1 MNNLNKLQKLLKAI
15 DKDKTY
21 FNIHAGDVLG
31 SVFLIIAFILI
42 FTFISVKKSNVII
55 RKEWQIHR
63 CKPNISAIAGF
74 IKHPPDAT
82 FDDKAKITAQNYASC
97 NVGILEQNMQNF
109 TKPLTN
115 MQSIIKKIFDIAKKA
130 LKQMHTVYALL
141 QNKMFEIIKLIFMKI
156 SQVGIQLQKFMFKVR
171 DTLAKA
177 AGTLQAGFLIIVAQA
192 YLFMTFINNMV
203 RITITMLIIVTI
215 IMIAMFIWT
224 AIMWWGPWPGF
235 LAAAIGL
242 LITYLCMAI
251 SLIIVIIFFS
261 ALNDY
266 MDRQEDMT
274 CFHPDTKVRIK
285 NGTYKSMKDL
295 HLGEI
300 LYDDNEVIA
309 VLRIKGDED
318 NVYYKIYNEE
328 LNDYIYV
335 TGTHYILDSK
345 TKRYIFVEK
354 YKNAVKTNTWTNE
367 MSCLVTSSHKI
378 KLGEHTFTDWEDI
391 F

>member
-1 MNNLNKLQKLLKAI
+1 MNNVNKLQKLLKAI

-31 SVFLIIAFILI
+31 SVFLIIAFII
-42 FTFISVKKSNVII
+42 VFTLISVKKSNVII

-63 CKPNISAIAGF
+63 CKPNISAVAGF
-74 IKHPPDAT
+74 IKHPPNAT
-82 FDDKAKITAQNYASC
+82 FDEKAKITAQNYASC
-97 NVGILEQNMQNF
+97 NIGILEQNMQSF

-115 MQSIIKKIFDIAKKA
+115 MQSIIKKIFDIANKA
-130 LKQMHTVYALL
+130 IKQLHTVYALM

-171 DTLAKA
+171 DTLGKA
-177 AGTLQAGFLIIVAQA
+177 AGTLQAGFLILVAQA

-203 RITITMLIIVTI
+203 FITVMILIGVTVFMLF
-215 IMIAMFIWT
+215 MFVMT
-224 AIMWWGPWPGF
+224 AIMWFGPWPGF
-235 LAAAIGL
+235 LAVAIGL

-251 SLIIVIIFFS
+251 PLVIVIIFFA

-266 MDRQEDMT
+266 IQKQEDMT
-274 CFHPDTKVRIK
+274 CFHPDTKVRTK
-285 NGTYKSMKDL
+285 DGKYKSMKDL
-295 HLGEI
+295 NLGEK
-300 LYDDNEVIA
+300 LYNGDEVIA
-309 VLRIKGDED
+309 VLRIKGDKD
-318 NVYYKIYNEE
+318 NVYYKIYDEK

-335 TGTHYILDSK
+335 TGTHYILDPV
-345 TKRYIFVEK
+345 TKKYIFVK
-354 YKNAVKTNTWTNE
+354 DYKKAIKTNTWTNE

-378 KLGEHTFTDWEDI
+378 KLGKHTFADWEDI